1 MTQDL
6 RFVTLLV
13 MHRVRDPLDKKGISR
28 RLAWGGEAVAGLQIC
43 KPCCSVEVSVIGI

>member
-13 MHRVRDPLDKKGISR
+13 MHRVRDPLDKKGISGH
-28 RLAWGGEAVAGLQIC
+28 LAWGGGGGGRFTNLQALLQC
-43 KPCCSVEVSVIGI
+43 GGVSN